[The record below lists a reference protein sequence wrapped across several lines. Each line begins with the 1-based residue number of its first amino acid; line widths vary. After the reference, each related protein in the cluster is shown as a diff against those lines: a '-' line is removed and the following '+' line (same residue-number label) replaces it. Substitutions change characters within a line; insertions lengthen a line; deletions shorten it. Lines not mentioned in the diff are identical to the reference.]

1 MLPFRKAG
9 ENPRADQPPGG
20 IALFTNTSAVSVP
33 AQRANTVFHTSQ
45 PISNSQI
52 HNNTV
57 LNGVSVSQNNGAT
70 NHYQSAGNDNSHSA
84 APSRPAA
91 SPFSFNSPLMQ
102 PGFIANQSR
111 PPLQSFQPAVPIA
124 IPIFEQVGNEN
135 GDHQSGP
142 MYRRPNN
149 NTNSKISLQQHAL
162 QTVEFS
168 NSRNQIA
175 TVEISSSSV
184 TKQHRVSRSSYCPL
198 IIAIIG
204 IAIMCFKTPL
214 AFVTGCFF
222 VAVALSLQQKLKH
235 NKNIVEQ
242 YERGEFDT
250 TKYNAQFPGIG

>member
-1 MLPFRKAG
+1 MLPFHKAG

-124 IPIFEQVGNEN
+124 IPIFEQAGNEN
-135 GDHQSGP
+135 GDRQSVGMLHSPSGHQ
-142 MYRRPNN
+142 M
-149 NTNSKISLQQHAL
+149 
-162 QTVEFS
+162 
-168 NSRNQIA
+168 A
-175 TVEISSSSV
+175 TVQISSSSA
-184 TKQHRVSRSSYCPL
+184 TKQHRVSRISCYPVIL
-198 IIAIIG
+198 VIIG

-214 AFVTGCFF
+214 AFVTGCVFI
-222 VAVALSLQQKLKH
+222 AVALRIQKRLDNTLDAIENGKF
-235 NKNIVEQ
+235 NAIQ
-242 YERGEFDT
+242 
-250 TKYNAQFPGIG
+250 YNAQFPGIE

>member
-1 MLPFRKAG
+1 MLPFHKAG

-124 IPIFEQVGNEN
+124 IPIFEQAGNEN
-135 GDHQSGP
+135 GNYPSGP
-142 MYRRPNN
+142 MFQSAGNHANGQILHRHSL
-149 NTNSKISLQQHAL
+149 NT
-162 QTVEFS
+162 VDFS

-250 TKYNAQFPGIG
+250 TKYNTQFANIL